1 MVRMQVQGMA
11 GELLPLCGGATQW
24 SGGDKVAFGGSY
36 ETPRAGRG
44 GGWLDDLIRFGWPLR
59 LFRPARFLRYQ
70 RQLVEAA
77 LPV

>member
-44 GGWLDDLIRFGWPLR
+44 SRSASCVWLG
-59 LFRPARFLRYQ
+59 RPRDGL
-70 RQLVEAA
+70 LGEVEAA
-77 LPV
+77 

>member
-44 GGWLDDLIRFGWPLR
+44 VIIVV
-59 LFRPARFLRYQ
+59 PAR
-70 RQLVEAA
+70 
-77 LPV
+77 